1 MDKAVSRYRKAVKNA
16 PRDLKAL
23 SSLGLAYHES
33 GNFKQAIIW
42 YKKVQQLG
50 TPAAVDMMQHMISA
64 LVVRALSS
72 RYYGSFTAERYSNGT
87 Y

>member
-1 MDKAVSRYRKAVKNA
+1 MSRYRKAVKNA

-64 LVVRALSS
+64 LVVRTLFIPI
-72 RYYGSFTAERYSNGT
+72 RRPLYSNET
-87 Y
+87 TLSHP